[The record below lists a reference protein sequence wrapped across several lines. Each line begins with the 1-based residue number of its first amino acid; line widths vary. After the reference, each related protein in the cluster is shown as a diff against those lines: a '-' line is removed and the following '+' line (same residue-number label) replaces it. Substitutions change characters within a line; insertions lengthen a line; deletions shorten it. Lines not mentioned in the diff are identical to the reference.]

1 MDNKLD
7 VGVAAADANRA
18 FRGRP
23 WLLCL
28 PLLLMYVTFW
38 AFGQTLRWGLPKGAY
53 GFLLLLFC
61 VLVPLAESW
70 LIVLVSAMAL
80 EHGPKRTLGHV
91 TGIVAAIPPLWGL
104 IGRLYGRLVAWC
116 LVSVIATGAFWFVAL
131 IVASIARGVPHHHS
145 PHEAHPTTTWLTIMA
160 FYAIFE
166 VFFSRY
172 AFVLPMAAILR
183 RGDVAIFEYGLM
195 LGRAHRGIVIAAAV
209 ANWAVV
215 ILPGSALTH
224 FTRHQLEASALGTS
238 AVQLLSAIVYALGAT
253 WFVLL
258 RLYLTQQALAKSSSG
273 TATT

>member
-1 MDNKLD
+1 
-7 VGVAAADANRA
+7 
-18 FRGRP
+18 
-23 WLLCL
+23 
-28 PLLLMYVTFW
+28 MYVTFW
-38 AFGQTLRWGLPKGAY
+38 ALEQTLRLGLPKGAY
-53 GFLLLLFC
+53 GFLLLLFG

-80 EHGPKRTLGHV
+80 DHGPKKTLGHV
-91 TGIVAAIPPLWGL
+91 TGIVAAIPRLWGL
-104 IGRLYGRLVAWC
+104 IGSLYGRLVAWC
-116 LVSVIATGAFWFVAL
+116 LVSLIATGAFWFVAL
-131 IVASIARGVPHHHS
+131 IVASIAHAVPHSHSVHH
-145 PHEAHPTTTWLTIMA
+145 ETHPTTTWLTIMA

-183 RGDVAIFEYGLM
+183 RGDAAIFEYGLM

-224 FTRHQLEASALGTS
+224 FTRHPLEASPLGTS
-238 AVQLLSAIVYALGAT
+238 AVQLLSTIVYALGAT

-258 RLYLTQQALAKSSSG
+258 RLCLTQQALAKVSSG
-273 TATT
+273 TAPT